1 MCYNITITR
10 KGTHTMARIE
20 HYDKRVGITYV
31 YESESYYDREKQQSR
46 SRRKLIGKI
55 DPETGEMIPTGKR
68 GRPSKNITPNNETVD
83 YKRLSLSLQKQL
95 EKSEDKIKTMEAD
108 LKKAKDTINGYQ
120 KTIRK
125 ISALCDGEIG

>member
-1 MCYNITITR
+1 
-10 KGTHTMARIE
+10 
-20 HYDKRVGITYV
+20 
-31 YESESYYDREKQQSR
+31 
-46 SRRKLIGKI
+46 
-55 DPETGEMIPTGKR
+55 MIPTGKR
-68 GRPSKNITPNNETVD
+68 GRPSKIITPNNETVD